1 MESSSSCLTQ
11 SKGNTNSSTNPFLV
25 YATSPRND
33 ISKVLC
39 YQCRAPT
46 YYRFICSMWILH
58 CASCDLPQPKCFSVE
73 VNETKEHPSPE
84 LTFDQMNPE
93 LLEDPDVLKS
103 VYENEFEGKE
113 VEPDDYYHDPYPG
126 EHSSDSEWTN
136 DDCHWK

>member
-1 MESSSSCLTQ
+1 MESSSSRPTQ
-11 SKGNTNSSTNPFLV
+11 
-25 YATSPRND
+25 
-33 ISKVLC
+33 
-39 YQCRAPT
+39 
-46 YYRFICSMWILH
+46 M
-58 CASCDLPQPKCFSVE
+58 E